1 MLPVPALLLRVIAG
15 VLVGAAAW
23 PALHAVLPRLPELIR
38 FLLGWWIF
46 TFGPG
51 LAVSGRLTADL
62 DPLRRTIIALG
73 VGSAAS
79 AVLIDLLGRLHL
91 IPLFPYAAA
100 AMMGAGLACW
110 SAFAPAIGPELPPS
124 RDAGNALRRTGRRGR
139 LRTERGDLMAA
150 AALLLLAAGIGAI
163 VFSQRMATCCSM
175 RLAMSKPGVDAS
187 PPCRS

>member
-1 MLPVPALLLRVIAG
+1 
-15 VLVGAAAW
+15 
-23 PALHAVLPRLPELIR
+23 
-38 FLLGWWIF
+38 
-46 TFGPG
+46 
-51 LAVSGRLTADL
+51 VSGRLTADL

-124 RDAGNALRRTGRRGR
+124 RDAW
-139 LRTERGDLMAA
+139 
-150 AALLLLAAGIGAI
+150 
-163 VFSQRMATCCSM
+163 
-175 RLAMSKPGVDAS
+175 
-187 PPCRS
+187 

>member
-1 MLPVPALLLRVIAG
+1 MLPVPALVFRVIAG

-23 PALHAVLPRLPELIR
+23 PALHAVFPRLPELIR

-51 LAVSGRLTADL
+51 IAVSGRLTADL

-73 VGSAAS
+73 VGSAVS

-110 SAFAPAIGPELPPS
+110 SAFVPAIDPELPPS
-124 RDAGNALRRTGRRGR
+124 RDAGNALRWTGRRGR
-139 LRTERGDLMAA
+139 LRSERGDLIAA

-163 VFSQRMATCCSM
+163 VFWQRMATTGDGI
-175 RLAMSKPGVDAS
+175 LLFGDYDTAD
-187 PPCRS
+187 RSW